1 MTVPQITFDLSN
13 ALLQRIQSNREENS
27 NMRIK
32 MIIAIIAATIVGCL
46 VKKIF
51 GDICGF
57 VAGLWVAA
65 ILKRWVNS

>member
-1 MTVPQITFDLSN
+1 
-13 ALLQRIQSNREENS
+13 
-27 NMRIK
+27 MRLK
-32 MIIAIIAATIVGCL
+32 MIIAIIAAMIVGCL
-46 VKKIF
+46 VKKFF